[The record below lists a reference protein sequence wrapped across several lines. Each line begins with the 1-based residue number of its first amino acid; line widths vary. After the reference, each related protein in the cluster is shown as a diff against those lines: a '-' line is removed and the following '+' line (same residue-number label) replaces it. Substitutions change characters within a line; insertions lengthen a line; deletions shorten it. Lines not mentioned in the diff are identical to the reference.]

1 MYVMRVKHL
10 WLLLLMLTA
19 VACSDD
25 SKTEQ
30 ITPPEEPVYYNVSL
44 CMGGEISVEEEPL
57 TRGTATNDIYGIN
70 VFVDEDGDGTISDHY
85 AYGLFDN
92 KQDMTI
98 PLLSGYKYKFE
109 CSLVKN
115 GKNTLYY
122 GQAFNNAY
130 SGFAE
135 PFMNSA
141 TQSTMVGNEFI
152 LGNTFLYLSGSSAHI
167 PGTTPT
173 TSNAATQ
180 SPNINRFYGILEE
193 FVPTQDGV
201 ATIYL
206 KRMVFGAKLIIN
218 GVVDGT
224 VTVSGLWGDL
234 NQTVTED
241 YEGQAIIYTVPSVTD
256 CLASESEYTFS
267 KTLSLKYDSNRGDAW
282 NLSNSLDVTFKRNTL
297 TTITINVSPD
307 LASGDIS
314 LTEEEMGDDNVID
327 LEINTNGVIDTPVE
341 PTE

>member
-1 MYVMRVKHL
+1 
-10 WLLLLMLTA
+10 MLTA

-25 SKTEQ
+25 TKSEQ
-30 ITPPEEPVYYNVSL
+30 IAPPEELVYYNVSL
-44 CMGGEISVEEEPL
+44 CMGGEISVEDEPL

-70 VFVDEDGDGTISDHY
+70 VFVDTNGDGNITDHY

-98 PLLSGYKYKFE
+98 SLLSGYKYKFE

-130 SGFAE
+130 SGFAA
-135 PFMNSA
+135 PFMNTS
-141 TQSTMVGNEFI
+141 TKSTMIGNEFI
-152 LGNTFLYLSGSSAHI
+152 LGTTYLDLAGSDAHI
-167 PGTTPT
+167 AGTTPT

-234 NQTVTED
+234 NKTVTED

-256 CLASESEYTFS
+256 CLASESEYTLS

-282 NLSNSLDVTFKRNTL
+282 DLSNSLDVTFKRNIL

-327 LEINTNGVIDTPVE
+327 LEINTNGVIDTPVN